1 VAEQLRGQVTSC
13 VICTVHNETMSAS
26 FLVQPQNQGQR
37 VSQFGPQNQQLQFSN
52 LTHKIITTISLFG
65 PQNKDERFVGLRH
78 KTDERMKTV

>member
-1 VAEQLRGQVTSC
+1 
-13 VICTVHNETMSAS
+13 
-26 FLVQPQNQGQR
+26 LVQPQNQGQR

-52 LTHKIITTISLFG
+52 LAHKITTTVSLFG